1 MKKLSHKLLGCATL
15 AIAALAATPAQARPL
30 ADIYIECG
38 IGGMIFSE
46 TPWAAISSNIT
57 WDWGTTAAISDA
69 SSAENCKGGKAKTAA
84 YVFHS
89 YAQLEQDLA
98 RGQGE
103 HLNALMASAGCTA
116 AVQPQ
121 VTGALRNGL
130 TARVASPAYTTASRQ
145 DNVRALLTTL
155 DTQAGVCGF

>member
-1 MKKLSHKLLGCATL
+1 MKQLSRKLLGGVALAVATL
-15 AIAALAATPAQARPL
+15 AAPAVQARAL

-38 IGGMIFSE
+38 IGGMIFTE

-69 SSAENCKGGKAKTAA
+69 SSADNCKGGKAKTAA

-103 HLNALMASAGCTA
+103 HLDTLMASAGCTA
-116 AVQPQ
+116 AAQPQ
-121 VTGALRNGL
+121 VMGALRSGL
-130 TARVASPAYTTASRQ
+130 ATRVASPEYAAASRQ
-145 DNVRALLTTL
+145 DNVRAMLSTL
-155 DTQAGVCGF
+155 DTQAGACSF